1 MNQLDLFYKNSDDF
15 LYREI
20 QKVRNSMDRRSRAM
34 FAIISEIQ
42 DQLLK
47 MQEKKEENNE
57 HVM

>member
-42 DQLLK
+42 D
-47 MQEKKEENNE
+47 
-57 HVM
+57 